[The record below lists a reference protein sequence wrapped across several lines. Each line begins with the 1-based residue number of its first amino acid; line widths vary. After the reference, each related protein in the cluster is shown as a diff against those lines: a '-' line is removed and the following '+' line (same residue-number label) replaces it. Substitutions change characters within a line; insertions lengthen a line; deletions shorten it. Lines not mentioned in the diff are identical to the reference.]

1 MDDRD
6 SQIRMAQ
13 GLHLFRCSILNLF
26 DQFPMIILLLV
37 NFLIIL
43 HQIFWFQLAGVYG
56 PRILQINKSL
66 MIISSLYQEMT
77 SLYGNISFNIRK
89 SVSIQSLDDKKYPQR
104 IWVHFQVRKTSAHPG
119 QVIAIFTIVYVR
131 VE

>member
-1 MDDRD
+1 
-6 SQIRMAQ
+6 
-13 GLHLFRCSILNLF
+13 
-26 DQFPMIILLLV
+26 MIILLLV

-43 HQIFWFQLAGVYG
+43 HQIFGFQLAGVYG

-89 SVSIQSLDDKKYPQR
+89 SVSIQSLDDKKYP
-104 IWVHFQVRKTSAHPG
+104 
-119 QVIAIFTIVYVR
+119 
-131 VE
+131 